1 MKKELLSNVN
11 QDNAEA
17 ICAKIN
23 QDADLEVKQLFER
36 AQKEAQHILDGAK
49 KEAETQKAALL
60 RDLEKEVEKGKE
72 RILSTLNLEKKRL
85 ILDGKQKF
93 VEEVLSDVKQK
104 AAMFRNDPGYTEF
117 LIQAI
122 VEGMEVLDVDRGV
135 IYYAAADEHIFNGGF
150 MKKAAEACR
159 KALAKECSLTLN
171 KSDFNDIGV
180 IVNSHDGRMMYD
192 NRFEARLNR
201 MYEDIY
207 MELLKGA
214 V

>member
-1 MKKELLSNVN
+1 MNKEPLPSIN

-23 QDADLEVKQLFER
+23 QDADLEVRQLLER
-36 AQKEAQHILDGAK
+36 SQKEAGQIIAAAK
-49 KEAETQKAALL
+49 KDIEAAKAALL
-60 RDLEKEVEKGKE
+60 RDLEKEIEKSKE
-72 RILSTLNLEKKRL
+72 RVLSTLNLEKKRV

-93 VEEVLSDVKQK
+93 VDDVISDVKQK
-104 AAMFRNDPGYTEF
+104 AANFRGDPGYAEF

-135 IYYAAADEHIFNGGF
+135 VYYSAADGHIFNDGF

-159 KALAKECSLTLN
+159 KALARECYLTLN

-192 NRFEARLNR
+192 NRFDARLGR

-207 MELLKGA
+207 MDLLKGA